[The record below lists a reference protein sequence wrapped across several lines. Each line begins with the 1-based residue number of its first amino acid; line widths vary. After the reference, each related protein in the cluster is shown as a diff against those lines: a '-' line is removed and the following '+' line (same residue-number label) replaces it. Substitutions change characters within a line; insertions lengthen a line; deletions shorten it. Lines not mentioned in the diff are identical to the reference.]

1 MGIQEHGVS
10 LDWGGRTLTIE
21 TGTFAGQANGAV
33 TVRYG
38 DTIVLVTATMAES
51 PRPGIDFF
59 PLTVDFEERMY
70 AAGKIP
76 GSRFIRRETRPGEDA
91 ILNGRL
97 IDRSIRPR
105 FPKGALNDVQVVV
118 TTLSVDNENDI
129 DIPGLIGA
137 SAALTIS
144 DIPFDGPIGGVKIG
158 IVDGDLVINPTHE
171 QVEQGD
177 MELVVACSD
186 DGVLMIES
194 GARQVPEETMAQ
206 AIDMAYR
213 VIQPIIELQNQLRE
227 KIGKAKRE
235 MLIQNLPDS
244 LLEKIE
250 STLGGRL
257 QEAIATP
264 MKGERNVALDN
275 LRAEAK
281 EALAA
286 ELGDDVNLLG
296 AAFEKLAKKYT
307 RKLILQQGKRPD
319 GRTAGDLRNLS
330 AKVSILPR
338 THGTGLFQ
346 RGETQVLTIA
356 TLGSPGDG
364 KLLDS
369 LVGDA
374 EVTKRYLHHYNFPP
388 FSVGEARSMR
398 APGRREIGH
407 GALAEKALVA
417 VLPTEKEFPYVLRL
431 VSEVLSS
438 NGSTSMASVCGST
451 LALMD
456 AGVPIAAPVAGISI
470 GLVLDDTDDSKRVL
484 LTDIIGMEDFYGDM
498 DFKVAGTREGIT
510 AIQLDTKAHHLPM
523 DMMREVFSQ
532 ARDARLKILEVIE
545 NAIQKPREELSTFAP
560 RILTVNIPV
569 ERIGEVI
576 GPGGKNVRGIVEKTG
591 AKIDINDD
599 GSVFIT
605 STNASGGEEAAK
617 IIRNMTREVEVGEEF
632 TGTVT
637 RIMNFGAFV
646 EILPGKEGL
655 IRISDLDWNYVNSV
669 EDVLNIGDEVNVK
682 VAEIDDQGRV
692 NLSRKA
698 LLPKPEGYVERERAP
713 REGGDRGDR
722 GGRGGFGGDRGG
734 RGGGGRGGF
743 GGGRGGDRNGRGGG
757 GDRPRGG
764 GGYGGSR

>member
-1 MGIQEHGVS
+1 MAIQEHSVS
-10 LDWGGRTLTIE
+10 LDWGGRELTIE
-21 TGTFAGQANGAV
+21 SGTFAAQANGAV

-105 FPKGALNDVQVVV
+105 FPKGALNDVQVVI
-118 TTLSVDNENDI
+118 TTLAVDHENDI

-171 QVEQGD
+171 QVENGQ

-194 GARQVPEETMAQ
+194 GAKQVPEETMAQ
-206 AIDMAYR
+206 AIEMAFR
-213 VIQPIIELQNQLRE
+213 VVQPILDLQNQLRE

-235 MLIQNLPDS
+235 MLIQKLPDS

-250 STLGGRL
+250 GALGSRL

-281 EALAA
+281 ETLAE
-286 ELGDDVNLLG
+286 ELGDDISLLG

-307 RKLILQQGKRPD
+307 RKLILEEGKRPD

-356 TLGSPGDG
+356 TLGSPGDA
-364 KLLDS
+364 KLMDS
-369 LVGDA
+369 LIGEG

-388 FSVGEARSMR
+388 FSVGETRPMR
-398 APGRREIGH
+398 GPGRREIGH

-417 VLPTEKEFPYVLRL
+417 VLPAEKEFPYVLRL

-470 GLVLDDTDDSKRVL
+470 GLVLDDKDDKKRVL

-498 DFKVAGTREGIT
+498 DFKVAGTTEGIT
-510 AIQLDTKAHHLPM
+510 AIQLDTKAHHLPL
-523 DMMREVFSQ
+523 DMMRDVFSQ
-532 ARDARLKILEVIE
+532 ARDARLKILDVIRG
-545 NAIQKPREELSTFAP
+545 AIEAPREELSSFAP

-591 AKIDINDD
+591 AKVDIEDD
-599 GSVFIT
+599 GTVYISST
-605 STNASGGEEAAK
+605 SAAGGEEAAK
-617 IIRNMTREVEVGEEF
+617 IIRNMTREVEVGETF

-637 RIMNFGAFV
+637 RILNFGAFV

-655 IRISDLDWNYVNSV
+655 IRISDIDWNYVNSI
-669 EDVLNIGDEVNVK
+669 EDVLNIGDEVQVQ
-682 VAEIDDQGRV
+682 VSEIDDQGRV

-698 LLPKPEGYVERERAP
+698 LLPKPEGYVERAP
-713 REGGDRGDR
+713 RERSERGEGGDRGGRGFGGER
-722 GGRGGFGGDRGG
+722 GGRGGGFGGNRGGERGGSRGGFGGDR
-734 RGGGGRGGF
+734 
-743 GGGRGGDRNGRGGG
+743 
-757 GDRPRGG
+757 PRGG
-764 GGYGGSR
+764 HR